1 VSWLVDTDV
10 LSQGARKNPVIV
22 AWIKA
27 EYTRCYTSSVV
38 IAQLGYWVRTKQGRQ
53 RAALQEW
60 LSRLVRTLEGRIY
73 GFSVSIAFT
82 WADLRYQMVKAG
94 KPMPIEDSYIAATA
108 LRHNLTIVTGN
119 ERDFRRHG
127 IKVFNPFKELPL

>member
-1 VSWLVDTDV
+1 M
-10 LSQGARKNPVIV
+10 
-22 AWIKA
+22 
-27 EYTRCYTSSVV
+27 
-38 IAQLGYWVRTKQGRQ
+38 RTKQGRQ